1 MNINEQAIKALEQS
15 NELLKLVQEQLTNLD
30 ISNQMTL
37 LYAIIEQRMN
47 NGIAISNIK
56 MNEILSK

>member
-1 MNINEQAIKALEQS
+1 MTINEEAIAALEQS
-15 NELLKLVQEQLTNLD
+15 NELFKLAIEELSNLD

-37 LYAIIEQRMN
+37 LYALIEQKKN

-56 MNEILSK
+56 MDEILSK

>member
-1 MNINEQAIKALEQS
+1 MNINEQAIAALEQS

-30 ISNQMTL
+30 LSNQMTL
-37 LYAIIEQRMN
+37 LYAIIDQRMN

>member
-1 MNINEQAIKALEQS
+1 MNTNEQAIKALEQS
-15 NELLKLVQEQLTNLD
+15 NELLKLVIEELSNLD

-47 NGIAISNIK
+47 NSIAISNIK
-56 MNEILSK
+56 MDEILSK

>member
-1 MNINEQAIKALEQS
+1 MTINEEAIKALEQS
-15 NELLKLVQEQLTNLD
+15 NTLLKLAQEQLINLD

-37 LYAIIEQRMN
+37 LSAIIDQRMN

-56 MNEILSK
+56 MDEILNK

>member
-1 MNINEQAIKALEQS
+1 MTINEEAIKALEQS
-15 NELLKLVQEQLTNLD
+15 NELLKLVQEQLTNIDL
-30 ISNQMTL
+30 SNQMTL

-56 MNEILSK
+56 MDEILSK

>member
-1 MNINEQAIKALEQS
+1 MNTNEEAIKALEQS
-15 NELLKLVQEQLTNLD
+15 NTLLKLAQEQLTNLD

-37 LYAIIEQRMN
+37 LTAIIDQRMN

-56 MNEILSK
+56 MDEILSK

>member
-1 MNINEQAIKALEQS
+1 MTINEQAIAALEQS
-15 NELLKLVQEQLTNLD
+15 NELFKLVQEQLTNID

-47 NGIAISNIK
+47 NSIAISNIK
-56 MNEILSK
+56 MEEILSK

>member
-1 MNINEQAIKALEQS
+1 MTINEEAIKALEQS
-15 NELLKLVQEQLTNLD
+15 NTLLKLAQEQLTNLD

-37 LYAIIEQRMN
+37 LTAIIDQRMN

-56 MNEILSK
+56 MDEILSK

>member
-1 MNINEQAIKALEQS
+1 MNTNEEAIKSLEQS

>member
-1 MNINEQAIKALEQS
+1 MNTNEEAIKSLEQS
-15 NELLKLVQEQLTNLD
+15 NELIKLVIEELSNLD

-37 LYAIIEQRMN
+37 LYALIEQKKN

-56 MNEILSK
+56 MDEILSK

>member
-1 MNINEQAIKALEQS
+1 MNTNEQAIKSLELS
-15 NELLKLVQEQLTNLD
+15 NELIKLVIEELSNLD

-37 LYAIIEQRMN
+37 LYALIEQKKN

-56 MNEILSK
+56 MDEILSK

>member
-1 MNINEQAIKALEQS
+1 MNINEQAIAALEQS
-15 NELLKLVQEQLTNLD
+15 NELIKLVIEELSNLD

-37 LYAIIEQRMN
+37 LYALIEQKKN

-56 MNEILSK
+56 MDEILSK

>member
-1 MNINEQAIKALEQS
+1 MNTNEQAIAALEQS

-37 LYAIIEQRMN
+37 LYAIIDQRMN

>member
-1 MNINEQAIKALEQS
+1 MRINEEAIKALEQS
-15 NELLKLVQEQLTNLD
+15 NTLLKLAQEQLTNLD

-37 LYAIIEQRMN
+37 LGAIIDQRMN

-56 MNEILSK
+56 MDEILSK

>member
-1 MNINEQAIKALEQS
+1 MNTNEQAIKALEQS
-15 NELLKLVQEQLTNLD
+15 NDLLKLVQEQLTNLD

-56 MNEILSK
+56 MDEILSK